1 MTVHIKKNIRR
12 IYMTVK
18 EVRISAKRVFY
29 GKYKNIALNCA
40 VFFMIILL
48 KKTAELTALYF
59 LIAGNFIS
67 MNELF
72 ISEYVPWNI
81 FRYSLEIISFIFL
94 IPVTLNT
101 FRILSGKPQRLCDA
115 LFNIKFAFLWICI
128 KIINLISFL
137 PSAVCIYLSFRF
149 LSTAY
154 EKNNGEGYVSVS
166 FMCLML
172 AVIFL
177 WLYAYVI
184 FGTVLIP
191 FIYIK
196 NPDRN
201 IFAVIADSFINMN
214 GNRSKLVKLIICFIP
229 WSVLSIFIASVPFIS
244 AKFLTWYSIYAENI
258 LENERNCYYKKC
270 RT

>member
-1 MTVHIKKNIRR
+1 MTVMEI
-12 IYMTVK
+12 
-18 EVRISAKRVFY
+18 RISAKRIFY
-29 GKYKNIALNCA
+29 GKYKSIAWNCA
-40 VFFMIILL
+40 VFLMIILL
-48 KKTAELTALYF
+48 KKTAEITALYF

-67 MNELF
+67 MDELF
-72 ISEYVPWNI
+72 ISEYMPWNI
-81 FRYSLEIISFIFL
+81 FRYSLEMISFIFL
-94 IPVTLNT
+94 VPVTADI
-101 FRILSGKPQRLCDA
+101 FRILAGIPERLCDT

-137 PSAVCIYLSFRF
+137 PSAVCIYFSFRF
-149 LSTAY
+149 LNRAY
-154 EKNNGEGYVSVS
+154 EHSNGEGYISVS

-177 WLYAYVI
+177 WLYMYII

-191 FIYIK
+191 FICIK

-201 IFAVIADSFINMN
+201 VFVIIADSFINMN
-214 GNRSKLVKLIICFIP
+214 GNRTKLVKLIICFIP
-229 WSVLSIFIASVPFIS
+229 WAVLSIFIFTIPFIS
-244 AKFLTWYSIYAENI
+244 AKFLTWYSVYAENI